1 MHLKEKEER
10 IWICV
15 VEGRESPVAKQGWA
29 VNSKVQNDFKLGCK
43 GSKNVEGVKSGRE
56 WREIS
61 EKRVVC
67 FLRDREERI
76 GIDGN
81 DWWGLSQIKED

>member
-10 IWICV
+10 IWICD
-15 VEGRESPVAKQGWA
+15 VEGRESPVAKQVWA

-56 WREIS
+56 
-61 EKRVVC
+61 
-67 FLRDREERI
+67 
-76 GIDGN
+76 
-81 DWWGLSQIKED
+81 